1 MDARPESHYN
11 FVDIENQMKNLENLS
26 WTTPQTEISVFDYI
40 SIITFE
46 GETIVSI
53 AALTLTNIANPI
65 KLYLLETIAKIW
77 MSNLCKI
84 LQNAIL
90 SYVENVIII
99 LPLIEQ
105 AGISLQ
111 NSLSSSSKLI
121 SNNIQPTATTYEF
134 RIHAVMIKLTT
145 NLRVQPIQVC
155 SDELK
160 TKVTRKALLRT
171 PKLSSP
177 TTSL

>member
-11 FVDIENQMKNLENLS
+11 FGDIENQMKNLENSS

-53 AALTLTNIANPI
+53 AALTLTDIANLI

-90 SYVENVIII
+90 SYVEN
-99 LPLIEQ
+99 
-105 AGISLQ
+105 

-121 SNNIQPTATTYEF
+121 ANNIQPTATTYEF

-160 TKVTRKALLRT
+160 TKVTRKELVRT
-171 PKLSSP
+171 PKLSSS

>member
-1 MDARPESHYN
+1 
-11 FVDIENQMKNLENLS
+11 
-26 WTTPQTEISVFDYI
+26 
-40 SIITFE
+40 
-46 GETIVSI
+46 
-53 AALTLTNIANPI
+53 
-65 KLYLLETIAKIW
+65 

-121 SNNIQPTATTYEF
+121 SNNIQPAATTYEF

-145 NLRVQPIQVC
+145 NLRVQPIQVR

-160 TKVTRKALLRT
+160 QVTRKALRENSQIVL
-171 PKLSSP
+171 LHY
-177 TTSL
+177 